1 MATKTQGNSSAF
13 SAGVATAITAVRN
26 GATRLRNSI
35 VKVLPGERPEWLV
48 LELTGTFPA
57 RKAKRKMLS
66 PESLMGA
73 ERHVSQEELV
83 AIVTAL
89 CEADWL
95 KGVVVR
101 VQDMQVD
108 WAGAYAVRRQLQRLK
123 DAGKQVVATA
133 SRLGNT
139 DYFVASAADQI
150 VVPESGELGMNGTA
164 VTATYKA
171 RFLARFGISFDKLAI
186 KEYKSAGDDMVR
198 ESMSDGQREQLNA
211 LLDSL
216 QATFAETVGQGR
228 SKSPDEVTA
237 WVDEGVSSAN
247 QAAALGMIDR
257 VAYEDELL
265 TKAHKP
271 LAAGAMFLTRQVSA
285 SSPKRVAVVSL
296 QGSIIPGKSRKP
308 PVPLPIF
315 GDRMAGSETL
325 VRALRAAGKDKRTA
339 AVVFHVD
346 SGGGSALASDLMW
359 REVKLLAQRM
369 PVVAVMGSV
378 AASGGYYVLT
388 HATKVVA
395 APGTITGSIGVL
407 TLKPVL
413 QEFNAKYGFNPETI
427 KRGKFADLYSAS
439 TPFDDEQRA
448 QVQRY
453 IDEVYER
460 FVARVADG
468 RGLTPERV
476 NEIGRGRIWS
486 GVDALKIGL
495 VDELGDVA
503 SAIELA
509 KSLASLPK
517 NAPVWNVPAPQKY
530 VLPVGDDAESM
541 LAAVAPL
548 LKERALM
555 VMPWELAVR

>member
-1 MATKTQGNSSAF
+1 MATKPQDTSSAF
-13 SAGVATAITAVRN
+13 STGAATAITAVRN
-26 GATRLRNSI
+26 GATRLRNSV

-57 RKAKRKMLS
+57 RKTKRKMLS
-66 PESLMGA
+66 PANLMGA
-73 ERHVSQEELV
+73 EKHVSQEELA

-101 VQDMQVD
+101 IQDMQVD

-133 SRLGNT
+133 SQVDNT
-139 DYFVASAADQI
+139 DYFVASVAHQI
-150 VVPESGELGMNGTA
+150 VMPEGGELGVNGSA
-164 VTATYKA
+164 ITATYKA
-171 RFLARFGISFDKLAI
+171 KFLARFGISFEKLAI

-216 QATFAETVGQGR
+216 QATFANTVGQGR
-228 SKSPDEVTA
+228 SKSPDEVKA

-247 QAAALGMIDR
+247 QAAGLGMIDR

-265 TKAHKP
+265 TKAHRS

-285 SSPKRVAVVSL
+285 ASPKRVAVVSL
-296 QGSIIPGKSRKP
+296 EGAIITGKSRKP

-413 QEFNAKYGFNPETI
+413 EEFNAKYGFNPETI
-427 KRGKFADLYSAS
+427 KRGKFADLNSAS
-439 TPFDDEQRA
+439 SAFNDEQRA
-448 QVQRY
+448 YVQRY

-460 FVARVADG
+460 FVARVSDG

-486 GVDALKIGL
+486 GVDALEIGL

-530 VLPVGDDAESM
+530 VLPVGDDAESV

-548 LKERALM
+548 FKEKVLM
-555 VMPWELAVR
+555 VMPWELAIR

>member
-1 MATKTQGNSSAF
+1 METTPKDTSSAF
-13 SAGVATAITAVRN
+13 STGVATAITAVRN

-35 VKVLPGERPEWLV
+35 IKVLPGERPEWLV

-66 PESLMGA
+66 PENLMGA
-73 ERHVSQEELV
+73 EKHVSQEELV
-83 AIVTAL
+83 TIVTAL

-101 VQDMQVD
+101 IQDMQVD

-133 SRLGNT
+133 SQLGNT
-139 DYFVASAADQI
+139 TYFVASAANQI
-150 VVPESGELGMNGTA
+150 VLPESGELGINGTS

-171 RFLARFGISFDKLAI
+171 KFLARFGISFDKLAI

-228 SKSPDEVTA
+228 SKSPDEVKA
-237 WVDEGVSSAN
+237 WVDTGVSSAN
-247 QAAALGMIDR
+247 QAAGLGMIDR

-265 TKAHKP
+265 TKAHRL

-285 SSPKRVAVVSL
+285 PSPKRVAVVSL
-296 QGSIIPGKSRKP
+296 QGSIITGKSRKP

-413 QEFNAKYGFNPETI
+413 EEFNAKYGFTPETI

-439 TPFDDEQRA
+439 SAFNDEQRA

-453 IDEVYER
+453 IDEVYGR

-486 GVDALKIGL
+486 GVDALEIGL

-530 VLPVGDDAESM
+530 VLPVGDDAESV

-548 LKERALM
+548 FKEKALM
-555 VMPWELAVR
+555 VMPWEFTLR